1 MSFELEPPTQPQSS
15 KLKPKKGKEY
25 IKSYLS
31 NAQAIDQA
39 IARLK
44 EVALLLELEPGHWKA
59 SEKSWSPQIYA
70 ATTDR
75 GLKEMQLLLV
85 KATFKPNNPVCEGFI
100 IASVPYTP
108 NVESVR
114 TTFQELAVQLGFY
127 NPDPEQ
133 LLPLAE
139 LPSELLHQDYLLN
152 WAAPNVDVVAY
163 ANGEY

>member
-1 MSFELEPPTQPQSS
+1 
-15 KLKPKKGKEY
+15 
-25 IKSYLS
+25 
-31 NAQAIDQA
+31 
-39 IARLK
+39 
-44 EVALLLELEPGHWKA
+44 
-59 SEKSWSPQIYA
+59 
-70 ATTDR
+70 
-75 GLKEMQLLLV
+75 MQLLLV
-85 KATFKPNNPVCEGFI
+85 KATFKPNNPVCAGFI
-100 IASVPYTP
+100 IAAVPYTH

-139 LPSELLHQDYLLN
+139 LPSELLYQDYLLN